1 MPSLDCGTLAPP
13 ADAAP
18 VMRGSQQ
25 FQSMR
30 FIRFVGRAMLAATVL
45 SASSLAWSEGIV
57 LGQIGPFTV
66 LPVNDAVEVNQGIKA
81 YMAQAN
87 KTGIKGQ
94 KITLFEAD
102 DRYSGDGFVEQ
113 FPLALEKKPIAF
125 VSPIGSAAIKRML
138 DDKLLD
144 TAPVVIVNA
153 VPGAESLRA
162 PGHPKL
168 FHIRAGDKQQIE
180 KIITHTRTLGIT
192 RVAVLYQDLPIGT
205 SGWAMAQE
213 AAAAAGLSLKGEISP
228 TELAAL
234 DAAAERV
241 AKLDAQTVLV
251 LGAPRFM
258 ADGIAALRKAGVSQS
273 IFVLSY
279 VPPGLIVKL
288 VGVKGARGVGI
299 AQTFPNPNGKTL
311 PLHREFHAA
320 MKEAFPQVTEY
331 TPFQLEGYL
340 SARTVGEALKRSKE
354 LTAAS
359 LQSTLSTMG
368 MVDFG
373 GFRVDFS
380 KGNVGSRF
388 VDIGVIGADGRLRY

>member
-1 MPSLDCGTLAPP
+1 MKAVLSNESGGPESLVVEDI
-13 ADAAP
+13 DAP
-18 VMRGSQQ
+18 VPGPGEVLIDVAACAINYPDTLIIKDMYQ
-25 FQSMR
+25 FKPPR
-30 FIRFVGRAMLAATVL
+30 
-45 SASSLAWSEGIV
+45 
-57 LGQIGPFTV
+57 PF
-66 LPVNDAVEVNQGIKA
+66 
-81 YMAQAN
+81 
-87 KTGIKGQ
+87 
-94 KITLFEAD
+94 
-102 DRYSGDGFVEQ
+102 
-113 FPLALEKKPIAF
+113 
-125 VSPIGSAAIKRML
+125 SPG
-138 DDKLLD
+138 
-144 TAPVVIVNA
+144 
-153 VPGAESLRA
+153 
-162 PGHPKL
+162 
-168 FHIRAGDKQQIE
+168 
-180 KIITHTRTLGIT
+180 
-192 RVAVLYQDLPIGT
+192 
-205 SGWAMAQE
+205 
-213 AAAAAGLSLKGEISP
+213 GEISG
-228 TELAAL
+228 TIAAL
-234 DAAAERV
+234 GEGVTGWQIGDRVIAGTGSGGLREQVTLQAARLFRVPDGIDLVQASALLMTYGTTIHGLKDRGDIAE
-241 AKLDAQTVLV
+241 AQTVLV